1 MRRSGGVHEEG
12 WRVEG
17 CMRRVESEGMHE
29 EGWRVKESMRRV
41 KHSGRSVFPHDQN
54 CCYDTAGGLDL

>member
-1 MRRSGGVHEEG
+1 MESEGEHEEG
-12 WRVEG
+12 W
-17 CMRRVESEGMHE
+17 
-29 EGWRVKESMRRV
+29 RV